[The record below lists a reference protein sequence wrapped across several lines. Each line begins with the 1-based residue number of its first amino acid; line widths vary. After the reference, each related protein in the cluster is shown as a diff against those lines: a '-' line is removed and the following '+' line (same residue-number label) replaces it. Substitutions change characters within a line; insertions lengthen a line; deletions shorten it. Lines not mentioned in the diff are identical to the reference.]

1 MQKYPQLDSLTI
13 NQFKQEDYREDSDD
27 DDDDYNWNMEPRLDK
42 NFCVA
47 FSRCKAEISTAV
59 SNQFV
64 SYLCNIST
72 YNVNHIYVPVT
83 NIPDTFNTYC
93 NLSPNTS
100 KMLEIKYQQNQ
111 KFISI
116 GPCASIGM
124 ERANRRPAAT
134 QFSVT
139 YSNKSGEDTQLP
151 HLDLVEKCGS
161 FVQDLRYENNRL
173 DVLIKTSKTQYEMNM
188 VYGYFMEFIS
198 QLSQSDKSH
207 SKGNKVISL

>member
-1 MQKYPQLDSLTI
+1 MDCKLYQPQSSAINLKELQENEKTPATAITPRPLIKSVSVQAKIDSDQTVYYLMQKYPQLDSLTI

-100 KMLEIKYQQNQ
+100 KMLEIKY
-111 KFISI
+111 
-116 GPCASIGM
+116 
-124 ERANRRPAAT
+124 
-134 QFSVT
+134 
-139 YSNKSGEDTQLP
+139 
-151 HLDLVEKCGS
+151 
-161 FVQDLRYENNRL
+161 
-173 DVLIKTSKTQYEMNM
+173 
-188 VYGYFMEFIS
+188 
-198 QLSQSDKSH
+198 
-207 SKGNKVISL
+207 